1 MSLLKKVFQNKVIQG
16 MLGFLIS
23 IYIKFCYQTSLWYTK
38 NNEKIENFLVKKNK
52 IFVLFWHNRLMMAP
66 FCWRYKKTFKMLI
79 SGHRDGKII
88 SNAVSHLNIQTIQ
101 GSSNNNKVSSVKQI
115 INELNDFNIVGI
127 TPDGPRGPKEKV
139 KYGVASLQKKNDVI
153 IFPLCYSSKFKLKLN
168 SWDNFLF
175 TFPFNKYV
183 VVWGNPVFYNHK
195 KSIKENIFNIQKE
208 LDRVTNLAEN
218 LSK

>member
-1 MSLLKKVFQNKVIQG
+1 MNLLKKFSQNETIQRL
-16 MLGFLIS
+16 LGFLIS
-23 IYIKFCYQTSLWYTK
+23 TYIKFCYQTSLWYIK
-38 NNEKIENFLVKKNK
+38 NNEIIENSLVKKKK
-52 IFVLFWHNRLMMAP
+52 IFVFFWHNRLMMAP

-88 SNAVSHLNIQTIQ
+88 SSAVSHLNIQTIQ
-101 GSSNNNKVSSVKQI
+101 GSSHNNKVSSVKQI
-115 INELNDFNIVGI
+115 INELNNFNIVGI
-127 TPDGPRGPKEKV
+127 TPDGPRGPKEKI
-139 KYGVASLQKKNDVI
+139 KDGVVSLQKKNDVI
-153 IFPLCYSSKFKLKLN
+153 IFPLSYSSKFKFKLN

-183 VVWGNPVFYNHK
+183 VVWGNPVSYNYK
-195 KSIKENIFNIQKE
+195 KSVKENIFNIQKE